1 MRERGHAMIRYII
14 CLFFIISLAY
24 SNAFA
29 SYEVKGKGVSYVVYS
44 GGKATTSKSA
54 DEVVYVVDLDGK
66 TVTRTGVFNA
76 GIKEGVLAGLQAD
89 NTVYRIV
96 YDQDK
101 DLITRGRNEK
111 SQHIIKAIGQTGTLD
126 GYETIVIGDDFI
138 TTSNSKFDYFVLYY
152 YKRIQ

>member
-1 MRERGHAMIRYII
+1 MKYII
-14 CLFFIISLAY
+14 YLLIIISLTY
-24 SNAFA
+24 STVFA
-29 SYEVKGKGVSYVVYS
+29 SYEVKGKGVSYVMYS

-111 SQHIIKAIGQTGTLD
+111 SQRIIKAIGQTGALD
-126 GYETIVIGDDFI
+126 GYETIVIGEDFI